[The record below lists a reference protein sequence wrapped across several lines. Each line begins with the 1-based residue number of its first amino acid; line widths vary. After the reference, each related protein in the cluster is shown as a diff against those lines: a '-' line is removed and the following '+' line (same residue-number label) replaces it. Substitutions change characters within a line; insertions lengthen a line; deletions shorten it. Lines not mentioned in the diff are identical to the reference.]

1 MSVNGRLTVA
11 VLGPGG
17 VGGLLA
23 GLLAR
28 GGHRVVCLAGE
39 ETAGALR
46 DGGIRVRSGQHGDFH
61 VAVEAATR
69 LADAPDLVLVAV
81 KETALREALERVP
94 ADVLRDDTL
103 VVPLLNG
110 IEHLELLRER
120 YGTGRVAA
128 GVIRVEATRVAP
140 GVIEHGTP
148 FTEVELAG
156 PEALRARLEALA
168 GVLRG
173 VGVGVSVGQDVA
185 AALWG
190 KLALLAPFALL
201 TTRYGLPVGEVRVER
216 RDELVAAVGEA
227 VAVAR
232 AAGVSL
238 DPEAVMARYDAF
250 PAATK
255 SSMQRDAEAGRL
267 LEVDAVG
274 GALLRAAERHS
285 VPVPVLSRLVRE
297 IG

>member
-61 VAVEAATR
+61 AAVEAGTR

-110 IEHLELLRER
+110 IDHLELLRER
-120 YGTGRVAA
+120 YGPGRVAA
-128 GVIRVEATRVAP
+128 GAIRVEATRVAP

-148 FTEVELAG
+148 FTDVELAG
-156 PEALRARLEALA
+156 PEALRERLEALA

-173 VGVGVSVGQDVA
+173 VGIGVSVGQDVE

-201 TTRYGLPVGEVRVER
+201 TTRYGLPIGEVRTAR
-216 RDELVAAVGEA
+216 RDELVGAVGEA
-227 VAVAR
+227 VAVGR
-232 AAGVSL
+232 AAGVPL
-238 DPEAVMARYDAF
+238 DAEAIVARYDAF

-255 SSMQRDAEAGRL
+255 SSMQRDAEAGRP
-267 LEVDAVG
+267 LELDAVG

>member
-1 MSVNGRLTVA
+1 MNGRLTVA

-61 VAVEAATR
+61 AAVEAGTR

-110 IEHLELLRER
+110 IDHLELLRER
-120 YGTGRVAA
+120 YGPGRVAA
-128 GVIRVEATRVAP
+128 GAIRVEATRVAP

-148 FTEVELAG
+148 FTDVELAG
-156 PEALRARLEALA
+156 PEALRERLEALA

-173 VGVGVSVGQDVA
+173 VGIGVSVGQDVE

-201 TTRYGLPVGEVRVER
+201 TTRYGLPIGEVRTAR
-216 RDELVAAVGEA
+216 RDELVGAVGEA
-227 VAVAR
+227 VAVGR
-232 AAGVSL
+232 AAGVPL
-238 DPEAVMARYDAF
+238 DAEAIVARYDAF

-255 SSMQRDAEAGRL
+255 SSMQRDAEAGRP
-267 LEVDAVG
+267 LELDAVG

>member
-61 VAVEAATR
+61 AAVEAGTR

-110 IEHLELLRER
+110 IDHLELLRER
-120 YGTGRVAA
+120 YGPGRVAA
-128 GVIRVEATRVAP
+128 GAIRVEATRVAP

-148 FTEVELAG
+148 FTDVELAG
-156 PEALRARLEALA
+156 PEALRERLEALA

-173 VGVGVSVGQDVA
+173 VGIGVSVGQDA
-185 AALWG
+185 EAALWG

-201 TTRYGLPVGEVRVER
+201 TTRYGLPIGEVRTAR
-216 RDELVAAVGEA
+216 RDELVGAVGEA
-227 VAVAR
+227 VAVGR
-232 AAGVSL
+232 AAGVPL
-238 DPEAVMARYDAF
+238 DAEAIVARYDAF

-255 SSMQRDAEAGRL
+255 SSMQRDAEAGRP
-267 LEVDAVG
+267 LELDAVG